1 MKRDL
6 PRRKMLLFQ
15 HLLDFVVVLVLCI
28 LPNQAVLG
36 TNKRFTFALV
46 FPKDTELEAVTK
58 VAVDNINYGPG
69 SLPNI
74 SFNYEYRSSS
84 INGKCDAFYG
94 MTSFFSIFLGPSQTS
109 TVGLIGVKCEDMC
122 KVMPETMTR
131 LKIPFIS
138 PFCSSPPELSDKT
151 KYQTFARTTWPPN
164 KTTAIYT
171 QVVMHFGWT
180 KVAVIASQEE
190 SWQLL
195 AGHLTIQL
203 PEREIQLVKRINVAP
218 GASRETLK
226 AKLREAAAHSQII
239 ILCVSS
245 LVHREENGGDERQL
259 MLAAHELGMTDGAF
273 VFLTLERKP
282 ITDMALLDRAWRMN
296 DTEDGKAREAYV
308 SVMRLGWTLAIGC
321 DLGEFQKRVNDK
333 MPDSELH
340 LPRKGED
347 ENEFKTVEDVER
359 LVEMSNLYNAVQLL
373 YQSLLRTFA
382 PTLIH
387 TDGRDVRADEGSGVI
402 PGMPDELPDPN
413 EIQISKNMRNMSFI
427 GFCNETVY
435 MDEDGDRVAD
445 YALFH
450 HSVKQ
455 VRMIAQYNKTARQ
468 FHSLVGESYHNWP
481 GGVWPP
487 KDELP
492 AQSAAIDSSTIVA
505 ATTTSLLVVTLAAFA
520 VFFIIR
526 KKMVKKEVWQMMWKI
541 NYEEL
546 TFIDSSRNRH
556 AHVTRRKY
564 GSRRMS
570 YTSRTSR
577 SSKSTSADPF
587 CSSFSNDLEMVEL
600 LHDKKKVNAAHH
612 KNSMVAVK
620 HVPPDEFELTPAR
633 LYELFQMSKIRHENL
648 TPFVGACV
656 DAPNICTVMELC
668 TRGSLQDILH
678 NDDIKLNWTFK
689 SSFITDIVKGMDF
702 LHRSALV
709 SHGNLK
715 SSHCVID
722 SRWMLKITDYGE
734 MSAGSGVRAR
744 ARGEYAAM
752 LWTAPEHL
760 REPVETARKKGSQK
774 GDVYSFGII
783 LQEIFVR
790 GAPYCMMSLMSPQD
804 IIERVKARTSPLFRP
819 WVRDAMVPR
828 QYISLMEQS
837 WEEDPEARPEFSLI
851 DTAIGQLNKGQRSNI
866 VDHMFSMLESY
877 TNNLEDLVHRRTE
890 ELRAEK
896 HKTDLILYRMLPKG
910 VADNLKAGLPVNA
923 EAFETVTICHCN
935 VINLSSIC
943 SELQAMEVID
953 LMNDLYNSFDEVF
966 ERYDVTQLDSVA
978 DASTMVVSGLPVR
991 NGNRHAGQIATMALD
1006 LVSTVCGFRS
1016 RFLGDR
1022 ALQVRLG
1029 MHTGPVVAGV
1039 VGFNMPRYSVFGDTV
1054 SVALTMETTGEG
1066 MKIQASEDCANILL
1080 GIGGFRMVKRGD
1092 VDIKEGKSIQTY
1104 WIYGKNGFTK
1114 LLPEEIVPELEC

>member
-1 MKRDL
+1 
-6 PRRKMLLFQ
+6 MLLFQ
-15 HLLDFVVVLVLCI
+15 HLLDFVVVFVL
-28 LPNQAVLG
+28 LFLSNQVVQG
-36 TNKRFTFALV
+36 SNKRFTFALV
-46 FPKDTELEAVTK
+46 FPEDTELEAVTE

-74 SFNYEYRSSS
+74 TFNYEYRSSS
-84 INGKCDAFYG
+84 IDGKCDAFYG
-94 MTSFFSIFLGPSQTS
+94 MTSFFSIFLFGPSQIS

-138 PFCSSPPELSDKT
+138 PFCSSPTELSDKT

-171 QVVMHFGWT
+171 QVVTHFGWT
-180 KVAVIASQEE
+180 KVVVVASQEE
-190 SWQLL
+190 SWQML
-195 AGHLTIQL
+195 ASHLTIQL
-203 PEREIQLVKRINVAP
+203 PEREIQLVKRINVEL

-226 AKLREAAAHSQII
+226 ATLREAATHSQII

-245 LVHREENGGDERQL
+245 LIHHEEKGADERRL
-259 MLAAHELGMTDGAF
+259 MLAAHELGMTDGTF

-282 ITDMALLDRAWRMN
+282 ITDLAILERAWRMN
-296 DTEDGKAREAYV
+296 DTEDEKAREAYV

-321 DLGEFQKRVNDK
+321 DLMEFQKRVNDK
-333 MPDSELH
+333 MPDLH
-340 LPRKGED
+340 IPKKGD
-347 ENEFKTVEDVER
+347 DNGHKTVEDIDR

-387 TDGRDVRADEGSGVI
+387 SDGREGRADEGSGVLPVI
-402 PGMPDELPDPN
+402 PDEYQDPN

-455 VRMIAQYNKTARQ
+455 VRMIAQYNKTARR
-468 FHSLVGESYHNWP
+468 FYSLVGESYNYWP

-492 AQSAAIDSSTIVA
+492 ESGPTIDSSTIVA

-546 TFIDSSRNRH
+546 TFIDPSRNR
-556 AHVTRRKY
+556 HVTRRKY
-564 GSRRMS
+564 GSRMS

-577 SSKSTSADPF
+577 SSASSHTYADPF

-600 LHDKKKVNAAHH
+600 LHDKRKVNAAHH

-620 HVPPDEFELTPAR
+620 HVPPDEFELTPTR

-678 NDDIKLNWTFK
+678 NDDIKLSWNFK

-715 SSHCVID
+715 SSNCVID

-734 MSAGSGVRAR
+734 MSSGSGVRAR
-744 ARGEYAAM
+744 ARAEYAAM

-760 REPVETARKKGSQK
+760 REPVETANKKGTQK
-774 GDVYSFGII
+774 GDVYSFGVI

-790 GAPYCMMSLMSPQD
+790 GAPYCMMSLMTPQD

-851 DTAIGQLNKGQRSNI
+851 DTAIGQLSKGQRLNI

-896 HKTDLILYRMLPKG
+896 HKTDLILYRMLPRG

-966 ERYDVTQLDSVA
+966 GRYDVNQLDSVA

-1006 LVSTVCGFRS
+1006 LVSTVCGFSS

-1022 ALQVRLG
+1022 ALQIRLG

-1054 SVALTMETTGEG
+1054 GVALTMETTGEG

-1080 GIGGFRMVKRGD
+1080 GIGGFRMVQRGD
-1092 VDIKEGKSIQTY
+1092 VDIKGGKSIKTY
-1104 WIYGKNGFTK
+1104 WIYAKDGFNK
-1114 LLPEEIVPELEC
+1114 PLPDEIVPELEC